1 MDENDIRP
9 DLSEAIEALVR
20 RELGPFGVERVEV
33 LDSEDHYG
41 DPAILVLVHYC
52 DADADPDPN
61 VTSALI
67 TKLNDLLFARK
78 ERRFGYIEHRVPE
91 PARRIARK

>member
-33 LDSEDHYG
+33 LDAEDHYG
-41 DPAILVLVHYC
+41 DPAIRVLVHYRNT
-52 DADADPDPN
+52 DADPDPR
-61 VTSALI
+61 VASTLI
-67 TKLNDLLFARK
+67 TKLNDLLFERK
-78 ERRFGYIEHRVPE
+78 ERRFGYIAHRVPE
-91 PARRIARK
+91 PARRIVRR